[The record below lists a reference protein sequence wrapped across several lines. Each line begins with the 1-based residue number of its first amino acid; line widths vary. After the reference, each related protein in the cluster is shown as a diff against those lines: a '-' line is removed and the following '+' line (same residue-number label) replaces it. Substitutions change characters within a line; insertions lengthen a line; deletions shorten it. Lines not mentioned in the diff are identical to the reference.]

1 MDTTELT
8 KENESLKQELIK
20 LYKQIEELNIHLKKY
35 TAPSRHKIYYEN
47 HKNDILERNKA
58 YEVPPEKKKIYART
72 AYLKKKEKEKDKLL
86 KEKSEN
92 EII

>member
-1 MDTTELT
+1 MDSIELT
-8 KENESLKQELIK
+8 KENESLKQELSK

-35 TAPSRHKIYYEN
+35 TAPSRHKNYYEN
-47 HKNDILERNKA
+47 HKNEILERNKA

-72 AYLKKKEKEKDKLL
+72 AYLKKKEKEKLL